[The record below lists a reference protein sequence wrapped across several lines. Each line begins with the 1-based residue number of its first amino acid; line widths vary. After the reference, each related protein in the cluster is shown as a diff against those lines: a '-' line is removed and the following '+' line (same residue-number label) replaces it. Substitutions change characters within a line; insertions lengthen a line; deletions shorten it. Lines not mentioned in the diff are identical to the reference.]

1 MDVTANIVDP
11 TAFASLA
18 EVRYQIRRFL
28 HFSECVARE
37 HGLETQQH
45 QALLVISSLPP
56 HRKPT
61 IREIASRLF
70 IEHHSAIGLIARLEK
85 LGAVKRMK
93 GEEDRREVL
102 VKLTAKGDRLLASL
116 SETHEQELQVR
127 APELIRA
134 LQHVLRSAQGR
145 RGA

>member
-1 MDVTANIVDP
+1 VTASEGY
-11 TAFASLA
+11 ASLA

-28 HFSECVARE
+28 HFSEGLARE
-37 HGLETQQH
+37 HGLEPQQH
-45 QALLVISSLPP
+45 QALLVINSLPP

-70 IEHHSAIGLIARLEK
+70 IEHNSAIGLISRLER
-85 LGAVKRMK
+85 LGAVKRFK
-93 GEEDRREVL
+93 SEEDRREVL
-102 VKLTAKGDRLLASL
+102 IRLTATGEHLLASL

-134 LQHVLRSAQGR
+134 LQRVLRSSNGVRSA
-145 RGA
+145 

>member
-1 MDVTANIVDP
+1 MDSAGY
-11 TAFASLA
+11 ASLA

-28 HFSECVARE
+28 HFSEGVARE
-37 HGLETQQH
+37 HGLEPQQH
-45 QALLVISSLPP
+45 QALLAISALPA

-70 IEHHSAIGLIARLEK
+70 IEHNSAIGLISRLEK
-85 LGAVKRMK
+85 IGAVKRVK

-102 VKLTAKGDRLLASL
+102 VNLTAKGERLLTSL

-134 LQHVLRSAQGR
+134 LQRVLRSAHEGR
-145 RGA
+145 IA